1 MEIHLDSDIFDIV
14 KNESKDVEVR
24 VNDLKRRKL
33 KVGDTLI
40 FLKRPD
46 DDEKIKGTI
55 TNLVYF
61 NDFSEVVNNYPM
73 KRIYLDNYDKEEFIK
88 LLGRFYSDEEVKEY
102 GVVAIE
108 FELNM

>member
-14 KNESKDVEVR
+14 KNNSKNVEVR

-40 FLKRPD
+40 FLKRPNG
-46 DDEKIKGTI
+46 DEKIKGTI

-73 KRIYLDNYDKEEFIK
+73 KRIYLDNYDKNDFVK

-108 FELNM
+108 FKLDM